1 MFAAKK
7 EAKKAIRI
15 TRDAAAYVKADVIK
29 AKTEVRKILELAV
42 TFAQENE
49 DNTIFKAAAKVE
61 AARSVEENIEILA
74 DEVAEEITKI
84 EAAAEAAEAATTGST
99 AKVAAGVAT
108 IGAEATRNA
117 ARKSAA
123 AVRKL
128 EEGWD
133 MRIYDDYYY
142 SFDNCY
148 GFEDALDDN
157 DYYYD
162 DDDYYYFDDDDDDDN
177 MMMMMM
183 RWRR

>member
-49 DNTIFKAAAKVE
+49 DNAIFKAAAKVE
-61 AARSVEENIEILA
+61 AARSVEENIELLA

-99 AKVAAGVAT
+99 AKAAAGVAT

-133 MRIYDDYYY
+133 MRLYDDYYY
-142 SFDNCY
+142 SFDNYY
-148 GFEDALDDN
+148 GFEDALN
-157 DYYYD
+157 DSDYFFD
-162 DDDYYYFDDDDDDDN
+162 DDDYYYFDDDDDD
-177 MMMMMM
+177 MMMMM

>member
-15 TRDAAAYVKADVIK
+15 TRKAAAYVKADVIK
-29 AKTEVRKILELAV
+29 AKTEVRKILELAA
-42 TFAQENE
+42 TYAHENKG
-49 DNTIFKAAAKVE
+49 NAIIKAAAKVE

-74 DEVAEEITKI
+74 DEVADEITEI
-84 EAAAEAAEAATTGST
+84 EAAAEAAETATTGAT
-99 AKVAAGVAT
+99 AKAAARIAT
-108 IGAEATRNA
+108 KGTEVVVRA

-133 MRIYDDYYY
+133 MKLYDDDYY

-148 GFEDALDDN
+148 GFEDALDDSG
-157 DYYYD
+157 YYYD